1 MSDETK
7 TTPEPSDAA
16 PEATAE
22 ATPATEP
29 APSAPEE
36 EVASST
42 DSGPVASNPS
52 ATTDE
57 PETPDVAPAKVIT
70 RDGLEVKPE
79 RMKKDQLVQLI
90 RDLDLAA
97 EIDLRAAV
105 TTLREQLFARRPDLA
120 PPTTPTPQEA
130 LAQQLSELQARA
142 AAGDANAA
150 DEARDVS
157 ERLEREQAELAAFDL
172 LIEEARP
179 ARAWLREHGFESD
192 PRHMSTG
199 LLLEKLLGV
208 ASLRQEDVPSD
219 LLEPVSAWLGAAMLR
234 LTPEE
239 RAIVNTAREA
249 AARAHDAAAIARA
262 EEPPKV
268 RFVLVERASRFVR
281 EGFVYDLAPGS
292 VLASTEYDLDE
303 LLKQGVAMRAITS
316 AEATRLRALS
326 THGDGF

>member
-7 TTPEPSDAA
+7 TTHAPSDAA
-16 PEATAE
+16 PEATTE
-22 ATPATEP
+22 ATTATEP
-29 APSAPEE
+29 AAPAPKE
-36 EVASST
+36 EVAT
-42 DSGPVASNPS
+42 APDSGSDASNP
-52 ATTDE
+52 DE

-70 RDGLEVKPE
+70 RDNLEVKPE
-79 RMKKDQLVQLI
+79 RMKKEALVQLL

-105 TTLREQLFARRPDLA
+105 TTLREQLFERRPDLA
-120 PPTTPTPQEA
+120 PPTTPTPQET

-157 ERLEREQAELAAFDL
+157 ERLEREQATQAAFDL

-179 ARAWLREHGFESD
+179 ARAWLREHGFEAD
-192 PRHMSTG
+192 PRHMSAG
-199 LLLEKLLGV
+199 NLLEKLLGV

-281 EGFVYDLAPGS
+281 DGFVYDLSPGS

-303 LLKQGVAMRAITS
+303 LVKQGVAMRAITS
-316 AEATRLRALS
+316 SEASRLRSLATR
-326 THGDGF
+326 GDGF